1 MNTALSII
9 DAITPNTDIDYRQE
23 MNVIHE
29 IVAECEK
36 EIAFMHQVHDFVY
49 GDERHSMIN
58 RLLRLNHRPD
68 DERTR
73 FNRAWLDKVD
83 LEWVKQNIWAEY
95 WKKVTDMTNV
105 LLIMPASRRDEW
117 REQFIEGKQE
127 TIKTD
132 RTGYQMKVKEFVGV
146 PEFKAETVIP
156 MMLNL
161 LNDRHKY
168 LSERV
173 YGLFKALSPAH
184 KTNKTNGFSERL
196 IIADCISDFWRDSV
210 SVNYRKEDYIL
221 NTRITTKAFH
231 ALKVNNSNTITK
243 GIAHLPLLHT
253 QRRTITKTTRT
264 TLTKTQR
271 LITSRRTKPHTP
283 VESTT
288 HPFHPQE

>member
-9 DAITPNTDIDYRQE
+9 DSITPDTGIDYRQE

-36 EIAFMHQVHDFVY
+36 EIAFMNKVHDFVY

-117 REQFIEGKQE
+117 REQFIKGKQE

-146 PEFKAETVIP
+146 PEFKVDTDIP
-156 MMLNL
+156 TM
-161 LNDRHKY
+161 
-168 LSERV
+168 
-173 YGLFKALSPAH
+173 A
-184 KTNKTNGFSERL
+184 
-196 IIADCISDFWRDSV
+196 
-210 SVNYRKEDYIL
+210 
-221 NTRITTKAFH
+221 
-231 ALKVNNSNTITK
+231 
-243 GIAHLPLLHT
+243 
-253 QRRTITKTTRT
+253 
-264 TLTKTQR
+264 
-271 LITSRRTKPHTP
+271 
-283 VESTT
+283 
-288 HPFHPQE
+288 

>member
-9 DAITPNTDIDYRQE
+9 DAITPNTDIDYSKE

-49 GDERHSMIN
+49 GDERHNMIN

-117 REQFIEGKQE
+117 REQFEGKQE
-127 TIKTD
+127 TIRTD

-156 MMLNL
+156 TMLNL

-196 IIADCISDFWRDSV
+196 IIANCISEFWRDSV
-210 SVNYRKEDYIL
+210 SVNYRK
-221 NTRITTKAFH
+221 
-231 ALKVNNSNTITK
+231 
-243 GIAHLPLLHT
+243 
-253 QRRTITKTTRT
+253 RT
-264 TLTKTQR
+264 TSTTCASCF
-271 LITSRRTKPHTP
+271 ISSRTKSSSPSTAQLRCYQLRTGQTTARP
-283 VESTT
+283 VTG
-288 HPFHPQE
+288 